1 MLFLQKIYAR
11 YKVEA
16 IGPQL
21 VIVDVQGRFSSGFD
35 HNLVD
40 KIIKFARG
48 FDHIVY
54 IYDVPGRFSSGIDK
68 QHRKPDSYFDMVK
81 KMKDSGITSQG
92 IKIEKS
98 YGFLR
103 NWMDEGLEYDVI
115 VKALKFMIDN
125 NIKDSRDLK
134 SVRGGEKYL
143 PTTNDLG
150 GKITSEDFIS
160 LPDCLDQLK
169 LIKQNPVLVGG
180 ALGACL
186 KEIELVLKALG
197 KNPRVE
203 RSLTWG

>member
-35 HNLVD
+35 HTLVD
-40 KIIKFARG
+40 KIINFARG

-54 IYDVPGRFSSGIDK
+54 IYDN

-103 NWMDEGLEYDVI
+103 NWIDEGVGYDVI
-115 VKALKFMIDN
+115 VKALNFMIDN

-150 GKITSEDFIS
+150 GKITPEDFIS